1 MRHDDAT
8 EGRMT
13 HKRMTQN
20 GPTEKGPTENGT
32 ARNGTIRR
40 HAPRDILLPWMHA
53 GSERGPLRAALALAE
68 AFDAHVRILATVDVP
83 MPMPTDWGGMS
94 YDLYARIHEDAYA
107 RNAALVA
114 RLRQAHAPEGA
125 RVEVR
130 STESIV
136 MHPAATA
143 AMHARYADLAVVPTA
158 PVEDAQSGLALS
170 GFGELLIHGGRP
182 VLAVPESADIVGLPK
197 RALIAW
203 KPTAQAARAV
213 HDALP
218 LLRDA
223 DIVEVLVID
232 AEIDARSHGEEPG
245 ADIAAHLARHGLDV
259 EVTTRPSM
267 DFSVA
272 REIVK
277 HARRTGAQLIV
288 AGGYGHSRLR
298 EFALGG
304 ATRELM
310 QYTDVPILFSH

>member
-1 MRHDDAT
+1 MNDH
-8 EGRMT
+8 
-13 HKRMTQN
+13 
-20 GPTEKGPTENGT
+20 GT
-32 ARNGTIRR
+32 RQPGIA
-40 HAPRDILLPWMHA
+40 HHPMLRDILLPWVNEA
-53 GSERGPLRAALALAE
+53 SGRGPLRAALALAE
-68 AFDAHVRILATVDVP
+68 AFDAHVRILAAVDVP

-94 YDLYARIHEDAYA
+94 YDLYARMHEDAHA

-114 RLRQAHAPEGA
+114 RLREAHAREGA

-130 STESIV
+130 STESIA

-143 AMHARYADLAVVPTA
+143 ALHARHADLVVVPTA
-158 PVEDAQSGLALS
+158 PMGDAQSGPALS
-170 GFGELLIHGGRP
+170 WFGDLLIHGGRP
-182 VLAVPESADIVGLPK
+182 VLAVPEGMNVDGLPR
-197 RALIAW
+197 RALVAW

-223 DIVEVLVID
+223 DTVEVLVID
-232 AEIDARSHGEEPG
+232 AGIGGGTDGSNAHGEEPG

-259 EVTTRPSM
+259 QVTTRPSM

-272 REIVK
+272 HEIVK
-277 HARRTGAQLIV
+277 HAGRSGAQLIV

-304 ATRELM
+304 ATREFM
-310 QYTDVPILFSH
+310 QCTDIPILFSH

>member
-1 MRHDDAT
+1 MNH
-8 EGRMT
+8 
-13 HKRMTQN
+13 H
-20 GPTEKGPTENGT
+20 GT
-32 ARNGTIRR
+32 KQHGMVRQ
-40 HAPRDILLPWMHA
+40 PMLRDILLPWMHA
-53 GSERGPLRAALALAE
+53 GSERGPLHAALALAD

-94 YDLYARIHEDAYA
+94 YDLYARMHEDAYA

-114 RLRQAHAPEGA
+114 RLRESHAREGA
-125 RVEVR
+125 RVDVR
-130 STESIV
+130 STESIA

-158 PVEDAQSGLALS
+158 PTGGAQSGPTLS

-182 VLAVPESADIVGLPK
+182 VLAVPEDAEFAGLPR

-223 DIVEVLVID
+223 DTVEVLVID
-232 AEIDARSHGEEPG
+232 AQIDERSHGEEPG
-245 ADIAAHLARHGLDV
+245 ADIAAHLARHGLNV

-267 DFSVA
+267 DFSIA
-272 REIVK
+272 HEIVK
-277 HARRTGAQLIV
+277 HAGRSGAQLIV
-288 AGGYGHSRLR
+288 AGGYGHSRMR

-304 ATRELM
+304 ATREFM
-310 QYTDVPILFSH
+310 QCTDVPILFSH